1 MGEILDR
8 LTKLSGLQ
16 KLLGAL
22 GIYLV
27 VGLILYLPFIKATQ
41 NAISD
46 AQVAQEDLK
55 QEKRDYQKTAQN
67 KETWRKQ
74 VETLNKKLAKAVKE
88 LPDSQQIPELVRR
101 ISTIGKKI
109 GLEFLLFK
117 PLDEIKQ
124 EFYAEVPV
132 QLKVEGSYH
141 DVATFFDRVGKFS
154 RIVNVRDI
162 HMHTPVERSG
172 RMVLT
177 IEGTA
182 VTYRFLTPEEQE
194 EARGGRRRR
203 R

>member
-1 MGEILDR
+1 MGDFIDR
-8 LTKLSGLQ
+8 LSKLTGLQ
-16 KLLGAL
+16 KLLAAL
-22 GIYLV
+22 AVYVV
-27 VGLILYLPFIKATQ
+27 VGLLLYLPLIKATQ
-41 NAISD
+41 DAI
-46 AQVAQEDLK
+46 AEEQARQEELK
-55 QEKRDYQKTAQN
+55 EDKRDYQKTAQN

-74 VETLNKKLAKAVKE
+74 VETLNKKLAKAIKE
-88 LPDSQQIPELVRR
+88 LPDARQIPDLVRR

-117 PLDEIKQ
+117 PLPEAKQ

-182 VTYRFLTPEEQE
+182 VTYRFLSEEEQQ
-194 EARGGRRRR
+194 ATDGRRRR